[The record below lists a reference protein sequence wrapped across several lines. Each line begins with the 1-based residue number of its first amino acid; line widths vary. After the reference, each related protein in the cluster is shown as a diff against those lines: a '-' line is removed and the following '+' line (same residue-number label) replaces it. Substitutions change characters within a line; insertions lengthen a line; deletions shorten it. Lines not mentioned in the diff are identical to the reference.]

1 MPDSREEILL
11 RELEKLRREN
21 ENLRSHEQKA
31 QEKLTELKAENEQL
45 ESQNKLLETE
55 RKKLES
61 VNQKLESVNQKLES
75 DNQNL
80 QAAKQILES
89 KNQKLKDFPQDT
101 VERIY
106 DVYRYSAFTCFKL
119 TDPKNIPDTKEAE
132 PFIRW
137 HLTNLAELIAAYA
150 ILKKKELENFE
161 LNKGAHISL
170 SAARDISGTGYDSVM
185 PAKSDTAPDTDGA
198 VCESE
203 DDTLSDDNVN
213 APELTAE
220 NLSAEDVIAVKQ
232 ERLSASLLRTTA
244 RLTELET
251 QKKNAETNQ
260 EEQEPV
266 TEPEAQEGSAA
277 EDKFAAAEDGTDG
290 TDTVSWEI
298 ELIKTHGAQDGSSND
313 FKSKNRK
320 NTKKGSN
327 LNAAASLDRKHITHI
342 RPKKLEVFCPHCHK
356 TVEITC
362 VIKDYEHNVKQS
374 LELLTRIASI
384 HAVVGKCPDC
394 GTLLTVH
401 PEADNLEVTIE
412 ESRKSRESNNAP
424 SIDGKPFNGTKS
436 QSGHGDFVTRPL
448 PAPPPVYGIKDF
460 DYAKA
465 GTVQTYSG
473 GDLLIGNVIQVIIY
487 QYLWNCPYNR
497 VLELLNIGSHDAFFT
512 SLLTL
517 GRNCFKPLAELIKDE
532 ILSYPVVHADE
543 SYMRVLYGAS
553 GNKNHSNSYVW
564 QIALPL
570 YTGNYLNYYRIY
582 PGRGREYAERLLSS
596 DNKIKVTGIVTDC
609 YGVYDGIAKERGYK
623 HALCWAHLRK
633 YLINAMDNAGSRSI
647 YENLLN
653 AYGYN
658 GMADGIAKWY
668 ETECQNTTEPGAK
681 KRLAL
686 HRDAMLMLL
695 GINHLF
701 ALERNLDPHAPDYLN
716 TVKNIRDKNG
726 SQLFNVVKECAKRL
740 ALDSCTIG
748 LSKDKKKVYKLIN
761 TKPYSQPAAYFLNGI
776 NGFKAFLSDARF
788 PLSQARV
795 ETSFKNVA
803 LQRAT
808 KCFINTDW
816 GMRVYGDLL
825 SITDS
830 CRQQQVDVGRYLIW
844 AISNMY
850 KRFKRRYPHKKVR
863 ALDRWEYLPYESFTQ
878 DELKKDYV
886 NHQVK
891 IIDGQAYLR
900 VNQYDRHIKNDFD
913 AIDVKDLSIKN
924 YIKQCGES

>member
-31 QEKLTELKAENEQL
+31 QEKLTDLKAENEQL

-55 RKKLES
+55 RK
-61 VNQKLESVNQKLES
+61 KLES

-424 SIDGKPFNGTKS
+424 SIDGKPFNGTKT

-448 PAPPPVYGIKDF
+448 PALLPFTGLKTLITPRQGPFKLT
-460 DYAKA
+460 AA
-465 GTVQTYSG
+465 GT
-473 GDLLIGNVIQVIIY
+473 
-487 QYLWNCPYNR
+487 YL
-497 VLELLNIGSHDAFFT
+497 
-512 SLLTL
+512 
-517 GRNCFKPLAELIKDE
+517 
-532 ILSYPVVHADE
+532 
-543 SYMRVLYGAS
+543 
-553 GNKNHSNSYVW
+553 
-564 QIALPL
+564 
-570 YTGNYLNYYRIY
+570 
-582 PGRGREYAERLLSS
+582 
-596 DNKIKVTGIVTDC
+596 
-609 YGVYDGIAKERGYK
+609 
-623 HALCWAHLRK
+623 
-633 YLINAMDNAGSRSI
+633 
-647 YENLLN
+647 
-653 AYGYN
+653 
-658 GMADGIAKWY
+658 
-668 ETECQNTTEPGAK
+668 
-681 KRLAL
+681 
-686 HRDAMLMLL
+686 
-695 GINHLF
+695 
-701 ALERNLDPHAPDYLN
+701 
-716 TVKNIRDKNG
+716 
-726 SQLFNVVKECAKRL
+726 
-740 ALDSCTIG
+740 
-748 LSKDKKKVYKLIN
+748 
-761 TKPYSQPAAYFLNGI
+761 
-776 NGFKAFLSDARF
+776 
-788 PLSQARV
+788 
-795 ETSFKNVA
+795 
-803 LQRAT
+803 
-808 KCFINTDW
+808 
-816 GMRVYGDLL
+816 
-825 SITDS
+825 
-830 CRQQQVDVGRYLIW
+830 
-844 AISNMY
+844 
-850 KRFKRRYPHKKVR
+850 
-863 ALDRWEYLPYESFTQ
+863 
-878 DELKKDYV
+878 
-886 NHQVK
+886 
-891 IIDGQAYLR
+891 
-900 VNQYDRHIKNDFD
+900 
-913 AIDVKDLSIKN
+913 
-924 YIKQCGES
+924 

>member
-55 RKKLES
+55 RK
-61 VNQKLESVNQKLES
+61 KLESVNQKLES

-185 PAKSDTAPDTDGA
+185 PAKSDTTPDTDGA

-320 NTKKGSN
+320 N
-327 LNAAASLDRKHITHI
+327 KH
-342 RPKKLEVFCPHCHK
+342 
-356 TVEITC
+356 
-362 VIKDYEHNVKQS
+362 
-374 LELLTRIASI
+374 
-384 HAVVGKCPDC
+384 
-394 GTLLTVH
+394 
-401 PEADNLEVTIE
+401 
-412 ESRKSRESNNAP
+412 
-424 SIDGKPFNGTKS
+424 
-436 QSGHGDFVTRPL
+436 
-448 PAPPPVYGIKDF
+448 
-460 DYAKA
+460 
-465 GTVQTYSG
+465 
-473 GDLLIGNVIQVIIY
+473 
-487 QYLWNCPYNR
+487 
-497 VLELLNIGSHDAFFT
+497 
-512 SLLTL
+512 
-517 GRNCFKPLAELIKDE
+517 
-532 ILSYPVVHADE
+532 
-543 SYMRVLYGAS
+543 
-553 GNKNHSNSYVW
+553 
-564 QIALPL
+564 
-570 YTGNYLNYYRIY
+570 
-582 PGRGREYAERLLSS
+582 
-596 DNKIKVTGIVTDC
+596 
-609 YGVYDGIAKERGYK
+609 
-623 HALCWAHLRK
+623 
-633 YLINAMDNAGSRSI
+633 
-647 YENLLN
+647 
-653 AYGYN
+653 
-658 GMADGIAKWY
+658 
-668 ETECQNTTEPGAK
+668 
-681 KRLAL
+681 
-686 HRDAMLMLL
+686 
-695 GINHLF
+695 
-701 ALERNLDPHAPDYLN
+701 
-716 TVKNIRDKNG
+716 
-726 SQLFNVVKECAKRL
+726 
-740 ALDSCTIG
+740 
-748 LSKDKKKVYKLIN
+748 
-761 TKPYSQPAAYFLNGI
+761 
-776 NGFKAFLSDARF
+776 
-788 PLSQARV
+788 
-795 ETSFKNVA
+795 
-803 LQRAT
+803 
-808 KCFINTDW
+808 
-816 GMRVYGDLL
+816 
-825 SITDS
+825 
-830 CRQQQVDVGRYLIW
+830 
-844 AISNMY
+844 
-850 KRFKRRYPHKKVR
+850 
-863 ALDRWEYLPYESFTQ
+863 
-878 DELKKDYV
+878 
-886 NHQVK
+886 
-891 IIDGQAYLR
+891 
-900 VNQYDRHIKNDFD
+900 
-913 AIDVKDLSIKN
+913 
-924 YIKQCGES
+924 